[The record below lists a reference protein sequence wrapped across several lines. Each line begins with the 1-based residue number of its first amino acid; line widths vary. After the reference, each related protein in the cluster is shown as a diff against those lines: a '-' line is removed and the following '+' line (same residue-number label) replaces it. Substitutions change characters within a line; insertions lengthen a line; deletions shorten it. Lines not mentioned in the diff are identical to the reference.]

1 MVNLSIQEWVELNLK
16 PKAVCV
22 IIFGW
27 KKTKLKLMTLKVPQL
42 IYLSIFSNYIWS
54 TRRKVGSPLQR
65 IGSSSTSMQQLEW
78 IQLYL
83 HLIAR
88 NQRRKLLVVRTEQ
101 FKPSNPLLEEA
112 KAALFVVKKYVKEGF
127 NNIVIEGDAQN
138 FIDWLRSPYTILH

>member
-42 IYLSIFSNYIWS
+42 IYPGIFF
-54 TRRKVGSPLQR
+54 
-65 IGSSSTSMQQLEW
+65 E
-78 IQLYL
+78 LYMEHKEKGWKL
-83 HLIAR
+83 PPKNWVKLNFDAAIEVDKTIIALIAR
-88 NQRRKLLVVRTEQ
+88 NEKRKLLLVRTEQ

-112 KAALFVVKKYVKEGF
+112 KAALFVVKKYVKDSIILLLKEM
-127 NNIVIEGDAQN
+127 
-138 FIDWLRSPYTILH
+138 LRILLIG